1 MRLAYRL
8 WLESNGRA
16 FGEGPAALLDLVRT
30 EGSLSK
36 AAAAL
41 GMSYNK
47 AWRSLRAAEER
58 LGFALL
64 ERQVGGKEG
73 GGSRLSPQGEELL
86 KRYQELRA
94 DADRELERLFLAHF
108 SDWPG
113 LQPAPQTP
121 QPAPQTPQPPPAEPP
136 GVGPSS
142 E

>member
-8 WLESNGRA
+8 WLESDGRA

-73 GGSRLSPQGEELL
+73 GGSRLSVQGEELL
-86 KRYQELRA
+86 GRYQDLRA
-94 DADRELERLFLAHF
+94 DVDRELERLFRVHF
-108 SDWPG
+108 SEFPW
-113 LQPAPQTP
+113 
-121 QPAPQTPQPPPAEPP
+121 PPPASQAPP
-136 GVGPSS
+136 SVGPSA